1 MKRSPVIILL
11 AVVLGLI
18 VLQQS
23 AFVVDQTEKALVLQL
38 GKPVRGAEKPGLHF
52 KLPFVQNVI
61 FFDARLLAYDA
72 QPSEVL
78 TKDKK
83 TLEVDNYSRWRIEN
97 PLQFYTTV
105 RSIPRAQARLDDI
118 IYSEMRVALGQYTL
132 IEIVSSKRAEIM
144 EQVTRESNKLINQFG
159 IVVNDVR
166 IKGTDLPP
174 ENARAI
180 YGRMRAERER
190 QARQYRSEGKE
201 ESAKIKAAT
210 DKERTI
216 ILAEAGRQAEI
227 LQGEGDA
234 QAISIYAEA
243 LNQDKD
249 FYVFQKS
256 LTAYKEGLKGT
267 TRFVL
272 TPSSDF
278 LRYMNSPK

>member
-1 MKRSPVIILL
+1 MV
-11 AVVLGLI
+11 VVLAL
-18 VLQQS
+18 VALQQS
-23 AFVVDQTEKALVLQL
+23 AFIVDQTETALVLQL
-38 GKPVRGAEKPGLHF
+38 GKPVRGAQAPGLHF
-52 KLPFVQNVI
+52 KLPFVQNII
-61 FFDARLLAYDA
+61 FFDARLLNYDA

-83 TLEVDNYSRWRIEN
+83 TMEVDNYSKWRIAD
-97 PLQFYTTV
+97 PLKFYTTV

-118 IYSEMRVALGQYTL
+118 IYSEMRVALGKYTL

-201 ESAKIKAAT
+201 EAAKIKAST
-210 DKERTI
+210 DKERSI

-227 LQGEGDA
+227 LEGEGDA
-234 QAISIYAEA
+234 ESIKIYADA
-243 LNQDKD
+243 LNRDPR
-249 FYVFQKS
+249 FYEFQRS
-256 LTAYKEGLKGT
+256 LEAYKAGLKNGT
-267 TRFVL
+267 TFVL
-272 TPSSDF
+272 TPKNEF
-278 LRYMNSPK
+278 LRYMASPK

>member
-1 MKRSPVIILL
+1 MKRSPVAILL
-11 AVVLGLI
+11 VLVVALI
-18 VLQQS
+18 ALQQS
-23 AFVVDQTEKALVLQL
+23 AFIVDQTEKALVLQL
-38 GKPVRGAEKPGLHF
+38 GKPVRGAGPGLHF

-61 FFDARLLAYDA
+61 FFDARLLDYDA

-83 TLEVDNYSRWRIEN
+83 TLEVDNYSKWRIAD
-97 PLQFYTTV
+97 PLTFYTTV

-118 IYSEMRVALGQYTL
+118 IYSEMRVALGKYTL

-144 EQVTRESNKLINQFG
+144 EQVTRESNKLISQFG
-159 IVVNDVR
+159 IIVNDVR

-190 QARQYRSEGKE
+190 QARQYRSVGKE
-201 ESAKIKAAT
+201 EAAKIKAAT
-210 DKERTI
+210 DKERSI

-227 LQGEGDA
+227 LKGQGDA
-234 QAISIYAEA
+234 QAIKIYAEA
-243 LNQDKD
+243 LRQDPS
-249 FYVFQKS
+249 FYEFQKS
-256 LTAYKEGLKGT
+256 LEAYKKGLKGS

-272 TPSSDF
+272 TPNNEF
-278 LRYMNSPK
+278 LRYMDSPK